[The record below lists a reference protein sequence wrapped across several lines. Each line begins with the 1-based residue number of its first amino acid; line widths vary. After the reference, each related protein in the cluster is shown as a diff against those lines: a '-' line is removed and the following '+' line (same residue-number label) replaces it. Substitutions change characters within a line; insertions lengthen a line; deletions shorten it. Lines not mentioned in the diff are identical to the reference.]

1 MRALPGVS
9 YIDEAVVE
17 VQPDEAGQDALIPVR
32 RLLDLVGDD
41 GLGVAACLA
50 VVPDPESLRIGDT
63 GVVQEQACNDDDDQ
77 QPCSLLPHRH
87 RELTNVSPVLTT
99 VRDRWP
105 VQRLAN

>member
-1 MRALPGVS
+1 MSL
-9 YIDEAVVE
+9 YTDEAVVE

-41 GLGVAACLA
+41 GLGVAACLV

-63 GVVQEQACNDDDDQ
+63 GVVQEQACNDEDQ

-87 RELTNVSPVLTT
+87 RELTDVSPVLTT